1 MRSPFELLFPD
12 ECLGC
17 GGPPRLL
24 CSSCA
29 AGVLAGPRPLS
40 RQPISDTGWSAWTF
54 DSFNG
59 LPASVLRAVKD
70 HNLTAALEP
79 LYAQIVDGFDR
90 LPLFDEQWAVRGAG
104 DVGGKVSVG
113 ALLMPIPGGRNSWR
127 RRGFNLPTMLAK
139 RLARDCRRPAIVSA
153 SLGHARG
160 TADQRGLGTS
170 ARAANL
176 AGSMVCDPALLGRE
190 LAAILRSAS
199 RVAIVVVDDVVTTGA
214 TLADAHR
221 ALVAALMALPALV
234 EPLQWPV
241 DYLGA
246 TPEQPVVCGG
256 FLVLAETL
264 LKNDHA
270 VTKWV

>member
-17 GGPPRLL
+17 GRLPRLL
-24 CSSCA
+24 CSVCTGA
-29 AGVLAGPRPLS
+29 TFVHPRPLS
-40 RQPISDTGWSAWTF
+40 RQPLAETGWPAWSF
-54 DSFNG
+54 DVFDG

-70 HNLTAALEP
+70 HSLTAALEP

-90 LPLFDEQWAVRGAG
+90 LPLFDAFKVEGVGGAG
-104 DVGGKVSVG
+104 VGKASVG
-113 ALLMPIPGGRNSWR
+113 ALLVPIPGGRNSWR

-139 RLARDCRRPAIVSA
+139 RLARDCRRPAAVSA

-160 TADQRGLGTS
+160 IADQRGLGTS

-190 LAAILRSAS
+190 LTAILRSAS
-199 RVAIVVVDDVVTTGA
+199 RVAIVVVDDVATTGA
-214 TLADAHR
+214 TLAEAHR
-221 ALVAALMALPALV
+221 ALAAALMVLPAFA
-234 EPLQWPV
+234 EQHGTAHG
-241 DYLGA
+241 LGA
-246 TPEQPVVCGG
+246 APAHTVVSGG

>member
-17 GGPPRLL
+17 GRSPRLL
-24 CSSCA
+24 CSGCA
-29 AGVLAGPRPLS
+29 AEAFAEPRPLS
-40 RQPISDTGWSAWTF
+40 RQPLYETGWPAWSF
-54 DSFNG
+54 DAFDG

-79 LYAQIVDGFDR
+79 LYAQIVDSFDR
-90 LPLFDEQWAVRGAG
+90 LPLFDEFEVEGLGGA
-104 DVGGKVSVG
+104 DGGKASVG
-113 ALLMPIPGGRNSWR
+113 ALLVPIPGGRNSWR
-127 RRGFNLPTMLAK
+127 RRGFNLPSMLAK
-139 RLARDCRRPAIVSA
+139 RLARDCRRPGMVST

-190 LAAILRSAS
+190 LSAILRSAS
-199 RVAIVVVDDVVTTGA
+199 RVAIVVVDDVATTGA
-214 TLADAHR
+214 TLAEAHR
-221 ALVAALMALPALV
+221 ALAAALMALPAFA
-234 EPLQWPV
+234 EQHGSAHG
-241 DYLGA
+241 LGA
-246 TPEQPVVCGG
+246 APAHPVVCGG

-264 LKNDHA
+264 LKNDHV